1 MFDLIIVCRNRIQA
15 KDLAKRTAVYISS
28 FNHGCVT
35 ENKRICIVRDITSNE
50 TAHFMTKY
58 DISQGRDTGLRG
70 IRLDGDTFDKVL
82 DGYFTEE
89 KQEDKDE

>member
-1 MFDLIIVCRNRIQA
+1 
-15 KDLAKRTAVYISS
+15 
-28 FNHGCVT
+28 
-35 ENKRICIVRDITSNE
+35 
-50 TAHFMTKY
+50 MTKY